1 MAEAM
6 SDGNAIITIRT
17 LINIF
22 NMSSANQA
30 QLFPILQPLF
40 ARLLLK
46 FPKKN
51 DFMSFINKYIVD
63 IQRLEGF
70 ANNNSDTYSIFYT
83 MSDIKPKIYKIRGI
97 LDSLNRFIMSQSH
110 SSGSSRSSS
119 RSNSRGGKNKTR
131 SKK

>member
-22 NMSSANQA
+22 NMPSANQA
-30 QLFPILQPLF
+30 QLFPMLQPLF

-51 DFMSFINKYIVD
+51 DFMSFKNQYIDD
-63 IQRLEGF
+63 IQRQEGF
-70 ANNNSDTYSIFYT
+70 ANNDSDTYSIEYT
-83 MSDIKPKIYKIRGI
+83 MTEIKQKIYKIRGI

-110 SSGSSRSSS
+110 SSGSSS
-119 RSNSRGGKNKTR
+119 RSHSRGGKNKTR